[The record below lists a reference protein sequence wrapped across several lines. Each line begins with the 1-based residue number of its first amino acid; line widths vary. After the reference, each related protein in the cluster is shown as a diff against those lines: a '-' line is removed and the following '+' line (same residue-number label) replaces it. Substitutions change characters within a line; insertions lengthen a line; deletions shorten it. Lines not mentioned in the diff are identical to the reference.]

1 MWCPVERLGVP
12 VQWASGGEAAM
23 VPFLA
28 LTRYTEP
35 AQHVL
40 AMAEQQATQT
50 ATVPSAWDSVPSGL
64 DAALNTVR

>member
-1 MWCPVERLGVP
+1 
-12 VQWASGGEAAM
+12 M